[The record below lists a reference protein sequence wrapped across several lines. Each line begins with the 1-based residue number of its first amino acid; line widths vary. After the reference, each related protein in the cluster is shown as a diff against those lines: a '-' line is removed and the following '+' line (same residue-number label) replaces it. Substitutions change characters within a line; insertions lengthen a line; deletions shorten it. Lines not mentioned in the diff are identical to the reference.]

1 MSASELETYAF
12 RMQLHPGRRDAYR
25 ARHDAIPAEL
35 VALLR
40 EAGVRD
46 YSIFLDP
53 ETDALFAIL
62 KRPKSHGMADLPSH
76 PAMQRWWAAMADIMD
91 THPSNEPVCV
101 PLVPL
106 FHMD

>member
-12 RMQLHPGRRDAYR
+12 RMQLHPGQRDAYR

-53 ETDALFAIL
+53 ETHALFAIL